1 MSRSCEADFLLFSN
15 FFNMKDEKIFL
26 TSEGL
31 EKIKSELENLKEKRR
46 PTVVERLAL
55 ARSQGDLSENT
66 EYAAAREELAFVD
79 GRIEEL
85 EDIVSKASVI
95 QKTGDSYSNVGLG
108 SKVTVKIDGTET
120 VYEIVGEWEANP
132 AKKKVSHSS
141 PLGKALIGKKIGEEV
156 EFEAPAGKILLKII
170 RIG

>member
-1 MSRSCEADFLLFSN
+1 
-15 FFNMKDEKIFL
+15 MKDEKIFL